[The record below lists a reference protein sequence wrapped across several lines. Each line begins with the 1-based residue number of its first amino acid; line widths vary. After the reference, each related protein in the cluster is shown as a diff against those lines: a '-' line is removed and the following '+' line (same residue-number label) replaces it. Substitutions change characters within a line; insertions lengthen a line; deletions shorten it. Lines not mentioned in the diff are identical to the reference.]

1 MGPLQQPCKVQW
13 LTTYVVI
20 LTFFVRLAATED
32 ADDGIDIY
40 QQLSQL
46 AGPLGNFYADTE

>member
-1 MGPLQQPCKVQW
+1 MGPLQQPCNF
-13 LTTYVVI
+13 LTTN
-20 LTFFVRLAATED
+20 LCHFTRFFVRLAATED